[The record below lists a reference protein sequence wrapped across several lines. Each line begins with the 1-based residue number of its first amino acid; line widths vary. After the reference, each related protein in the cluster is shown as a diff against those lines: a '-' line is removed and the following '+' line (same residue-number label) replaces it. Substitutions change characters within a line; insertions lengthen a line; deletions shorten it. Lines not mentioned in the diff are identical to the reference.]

1 VFNVKAFNIKIT
13 PQSNAF
19 FLFNAHFLTLVN
31 VGSMSKT

>member
-19 FLFNAHFLTLVN
+19 LFNAHFLALMN
-31 VGSMSKT
+31 AGSMSKT